1 MPKKSKI
8 INQQYAEVA
17 LDTLKPHPM
26 NPRRGDVA
34 EISKSIAHNGFYGA
48 LVVQKSTGHI
58 LAGNHRYL
66 AAKEQGMASLPVI
79 WVNVDEVEAQ
89 RILLADNRTS
99 DLGGY
104 DNEQLAAL
112 LDGLAQGD
120 GLEGTGYKQSD
131 LDALLAGLTP
141 PDADAWGDAFD
152 AVPDGDKEPF
162 QQMTFTLHDSQ
173 VDAVKEALSAARN
186 TPHPDNANSNG
197 NALWA
202 LAEAY
207 NGNR

>member
-1 MPKKSKI
+1 MNPKI
-8 INQQYAEVA
+8 INQEYAEVA
-17 LDTLKPHPM
+17 LTALKPHPM
-26 NPRRGDVA
+26 NPRRGNVT
-34 EISKSIAHNGFYGA
+34 EIAKSIAHNGFYGA
-48 LVVQKSTGHI
+48 LVAQVGTGHI

-66 AAKEQGMASLPVI
+66 AAKEQGLKTLPVV
-79 WVNVDEVEAQ
+79 WVDVDETEAQ

-99 DLGGY
+99 DLGDY

-112 LDGLAQGD
+112 LDGLAQGE
-120 GLEGTGYKQSD
+120 GLDGTGYEQSD

-141 PDADAWGDAFD
+141 AGDDEWGDAFD

-173 VDAVKEALSAARN
+173 VEAVKAALGAAKN
-186 TPHPDNANSNG
+186 TPHAENTNSNG

-207 NGNR
+207 LGDR

>member
-1 MPKKSKI
+1 MSRNTQHTGDKVKKSKI

-17 LDTLKPHPM
+17 LDALKPHPM

-34 EISKSIAHNGFYGA
+34 EISKSIARNGFYGA

-66 AAKEQGMASLPVI
+66 AAKDQGMASLPVV
-79 WVNVDEVEAQ
+79 WVDVDETEAQ

-99 DLGGY
+99 DLGDY

-120 GLEGTGYKQSD
+120 GLDGTGYEQSD
-131 LDALLAGLTP
+131 LDKLLADLTP
-141 PDADAWGDAFD
+141 VEMEPAPASSADEID
-152 AVPDGDKEPF
+152 VDGFEMGCTCPRCGFEFNND
-162 QQMTFTLHDSQ
+162 
-173 VDAVKEALSAARN
+173 
-186 TPHPDNANSNG
+186 
-197 NALWA
+197 
-202 LAEAY
+202 
-207 NGNR
+207 